1 MLQLSL
7 CVNGINND
15 LLNDFKQNLKEYVL
29 AKSGVFSVFE
39 KDDFLYYLI
48 VLNLDDTQDSEMF
61 IKQKIAQ
68 LIINSFKCNLVE
80 NNLKYEFSRDY
91 KYLALVQ
98 ALINFD
104 SACDESYIIQKL
116 DLSSG
121 ELYIQFFYYFC
132 CKILKEK
139 WAQLIEI
146 TNQNSH
152 LFNVQENYL
161 DVLRFLLDGIDKKA
175 SINVEAQNNK
185 LKVQRADEII
195 LFNSYS
201 ELIAYI
207 IKNNTQSIELK
218 NVDKSFADFVKQLFL
233 TRVTLCL

>member
-1 MLQLSL
+1 M
-7 CVNGINND
+7 
-15 LLNDFKQNLKEYVL
+15 
-29 AKSGVFSVFE
+29 
-39 KDDFLYYLI
+39 
-48 VLNLDDTQDSEMF
+48 
-61 IKQKIAQ
+61 
-68 LIINSFKCNLVE
+68 
-80 NNLKYEFSRDY
+80 
-91 KYLALVQ
+91 Q

-207 IKNNTQSIELK
+207 IKNNPQSIELK